1 MSGLRGRECCHSAPP
16 ALRRALLNNARMAA
30 TQPASSRA
38 SNALRLA
45 RQAWR
50 LLHVDS
56 RRAID
61 CAEKALARALA
72 QGDVPAEGWARLA
85 RGIHLLYFATPG
97 AAAPELEAAKRCFD
111 AAGDRTGHLLAAT
124 GLARGLW
131 RSGRFEASLAAALA
145 LRDEGLR
152 VLRPEQRGILLNTIA
167 GCHSALGHSEE
178 AFAYMFQALRDAGP
192 SQAHGFDVVLHCNLA
207 HEHVQLGDYDEALR
221 HVDQGIS
228 RCKRLDNVRLLS
240 ILLLNRVICLTELDR
255 THEAL
260 PDIARILDLPADTG
274 GRGLMSAGFE
284 TLAIA
289 ALSAGDVTLG
299 SDLVER
305 SHAAPAA
312 PDPDEQVER
321 VVAAAMLD
329 QARGQLAQAL
339 RRLEPMKATAGGAGV
354 SGLNLRLRC
363 RFFLLLAGV
372 HEALGDPAAALAA
385 MREWQRLQIE
395 RAGLAARARYQA
407 AALQT
412 ELLRLQ
418 HKLDDN
424 VARRRATE
432 RARADLATINE
443 QLSRKVDEVEALQTA
458 LKRQATRD
466 FLTGLFNRRHLND
479 VLPGMLALAARDR
492 QPLAVAM
499 IDLDF
504 FKAVNDRFGHDA
516 GDHLLTAFGTL
527 LTRRMRKSDI
537 ACRYG
542 GEEFCLVMPRTDA
555 RGAARKINTL
565 LRHWRAARF
574 EFGAEALEDLT
585 FSAGVVDSRAAPES
599 GAELIKAADE
609 TLLAAKDAGRARVLT
624 TGEIAAQT
632 A

>member
-1 MSGLRGRECCHSAPP
+1 
-16 ALRRALLNNARMAA
+16 MAA
-30 TQPASSRA
+30 TPARSPA
-38 SNALRLA
+38 PGALRLA

-56 RRAID
+56 QRAID

-72 QGDVPAEGWARLA
+72 QGDVLAEGWARLA

-97 AAAPELEAAKRCFD
+97 AAAPELQEARRCFD
-111 AAGDRTGHLLAAT
+111 AAGDRAGHLLAAT

-131 RSGRFEASLAAALA
+131 RAGRFEASLAQALA

-152 VLRPEQRGILLNTIA
+152 VLRPDQRGILLNTIA
-167 GCHSALGHSEE
+167 GCYSALGQSEE

-207 HEHVQLGDYDEALR
+207 HEHVQLGDCLEALR
-221 HVDQGIS
+221 HVDQGIG

-255 THEAL
+255 AHEAL
-260 PDIARILDLPADTG
+260 PDIERILALPADAN
-274 GRGLMSAGFE
+274 GRGIMSSCFE

-305 SHAAPAA
+305 AHAAPAA
-312 PDPDEQVER
+312 PDPDERVER

-339 RRLEPMKATAGGAGV
+339 RRLQPMQAMVGGEGV

-363 RFFLLLAGV
+363 RYFMLLASV
-372 HEALGDPAAALAA
+372 HEALDDPAAALAA

-395 RAGLAARARYQA
+395 RAELASRARYQA

-432 RARADLATINE
+432 RARADLEAINE

-458 LKRQATRD
+458 LRRQATRD

-499 IDLDF
+499 IDLDY
-504 FKAVNDRFGHDA
+504 FKAVNDRLGHDA
-516 GDHLLTAFGTL
+516 GDRLLTEFGTL
-527 LTRRMRKSDI
+527 LTRRMRKSDV

-542 GEEFCLVMPRTDA
+542 GEEFCLLMPRTDA
-555 RGAARKINTL
+555 RGAARKVGAL
-565 LRHWRAARF
+565 LKHWRAASF
-574 EFGAEALEDLT
+574 EFGAETLEGLT
-585 FSAGVVDSRAAPES
+585 FSAGVSDSRAAPES
-599 GAELIKAADE
+599 AARFIKSADDA
-609 TLLAAKDAGRARVLT
+609 LLAAKEAGRGRVLT
-624 TGEIAAQT
+624 AAEVAAQ
-632 A
+632 AA

>member
-1 MSGLRGRECCHSAPP
+1 MGEGVNVAI
-16 ALRRALLNNARMAA
+16 AQRRACALLNNAPMAA
-30 TQPASSRA
+30 APTAPPPTSS
-38 SNALRLA
+38 ALRLA

-61 CAEKALARALA
+61 CAEKALTRAQA
-72 QGDVPAEGWARLA
+72 QNDVLAEGWARLA

-97 AAAPELEAAKRCFD
+97 AAAPELEEARRCFD
-111 AAGDRTGHLLAAT
+111 AAGDRAGHLLAAT

-131 RSGRFEASLAAALA
+131 RAGRFDASLAEALA

-152 VLRPEQRGILLNTIA
+152 VLRPDQCGILLNTIA
-167 GCHSALGHSEE
+167 GCYSALGQSEK
-178 AFAYMFQALRDAGP
+178 AFAYFFQALRDAGP

-207 HEHVQLGDYDEALR
+207 HEHLQLGDSLEALR

-228 RCKRLDNVRLLS
+228 RCRRLDNVRLLS

-255 THEAL
+255 AREAL
-260 PDIARILDLPADTG
+260 PDIERILALPADTS
-274 GRGLMSAGFE
+274 GRGIMSSCFE
-284 TLAIA
+284 TLAVA

-299 SDLVER
+299 SELVER
-305 SHAAPAA
+305 AQAAPPT

-321 VVAAAMLD
+321 VIAAAMLD
-329 QARGQLAQAL
+329 RARGQLPEAL
-339 RRLEPMKATAGGAGV
+339 RRLQPVQAMVGGAGV

-363 RFFLLLAGV
+363 RFFLTLAGV
-372 HEALGDPAAALAA
+372 HEALDDPAAALAA

-395 RAGLAARARYQA
+395 RADLASRARYQA

-418 HKLDDN
+418 HKLDDS

-432 RARADLATINE
+432 RARADLEAVNE
-443 QLSRKVDEVEALQTA
+443 QLSRKIGEVEALQTA
-458 LKRQATRD
+458 LRRQATRD

-479 VLPGMLALAARDR
+479 VLPGMLALAERDR

-499 IDLDF
+499 IDLDY
-504 FKAVNDRFGHDA
+504 FKAVNDRLGHDA
-516 GDHLLTAFGTL
+516 GDRLLTEFGSV
-527 LTRRMRKSDI
+527 LTRRMRKSDV

-542 GEEFCLVMPRTDA
+542 GEEFCLVLPRTDA
-555 RGAARKINTL
+555 PGAARKINAL
-565 LRHWRAARF
+565 LKHWRAASF
-574 EFGAEALEDLT
+574 DIGTVTLGGLS
-585 FSAGVVDSRAAPES
+585 FSAGVADSRIAPASAAQ
-599 GAELIKAADE
+599 LIKSADDA
-609 TLLAAKDAGRARVLT
+609 LLAAKDAGRGRVLT
-624 TGEIAAQT
+624 ATELDTQAV
-632 A
+632 